1 MKQNQ
6 YEAIIT
12 CIQYGAPALSQELV
26 NAFVSVV
33 QNSNELITLKQKEA
47 DAANKARL
55 DAEKAAKEKVAAE
68 KAAKEANLGLNK
80 TKTK

>member
-26 NAFVSVV
+26 NAFVQVV
-33 QNSNELITLKQKEA
+33 QNSNEFITIKQKEA
-47 DAANKARL
+47 Q
-55 DAEKAAKEKVAAE
+55 EKAAKEKAAADKIAAE
-68 KAAKEANLGLNK
+68 KAAKEANLGLKK
-80 TKTK
+80 TTK